1 MMKVNL
7 WGINYAPEL
16 TGIGVYSTDLAQYL
30 SDQGDEVTV
39 VTGFPYY
46 PHWSLEKDLPFYRT
60 ENILGVEVCR
70 CALFVPSRPTPFLR
84 ILHEASFVLA
94 SFLRQL
100 TLPAADI
107 YVVVSPPLLLG
118 FAAWLICLIKNRTFV
133 FHVQDLQPDAAAG
146 LLMLKQGLFLKVL
159 YWLEKFAYQKAKIV
173 SAISKEM
180 CSLIEGKGIAK
191 EKIFLFPN
199 WVHCDSSEVRST
211 WKSKK
216 GIPATHGLISYAGN
230 MGVKQGLPVIL
241 EAAQLVKDK
250 PVTFVIAGNGVE
262 FSRLVQQKN
271 DNQLNNVI
279 LLDVL
284 PEEEHT
290 QFLQDSDICLIPQK
304 KGAATAFLPS
314 KLLKMLA
321 LGRPVVAITQEEGAL
336 ASAVAEGEFGIR
348 VEPDDDRALA
358 ETLINL
364 LADENKRKQ
373 MSEKAK
379 LYARQFSKEVV
390 LDRFRRKLQ
399 ELVGEKT

>member
-1 MMKVNL
+1 MKVNL

-16 TGIGVYSTDLAQYL
+16 TGIGVYSTGLAEYL
-30 SDQGDEVTV
+30 SQQGDQVTV

-46 PHWSLEKDLPFYRT
+46 PHWSLEKNLPLYRT
-60 ENILGVEVCR
+60 EDISGVEVCR
-70 CALFVPSRPTPFLR
+70 SALFVPSKPTPFLR
-84 ILHEASFVLA
+84 ILHEASFVFT
-94 SFLRQL
+94 SFFRQL

-118 FAAWLICLIKNRTFV
+118 FAAWLICLIKNRPFV

-159 YWLEKFAYQKAKIV
+159 YWLEKFAYEKAKIV
-173 SAISKEM
+173 SAISRQM

-199 WVHCDSSEVRST
+199 WVHNNSSETKSS
-211 WKSKK
+211 WKSKM
-216 GIPATHGLISYAGN
+216 GIAANHSLVSYAGN

-241 EAAQLVKDK
+241 QAAKLLKDK

-262 FSRLVQQKN
+262 FSSLSKLKD
-271 DNQLNNVI
+271 DNELNNVI

-290 QFLQDSDICLIPQK
+290 HFLQDSDICLIPQK
-304 KGAATAFLPS
+304 KGAVTAFLPS

-336 ASAVAEGEFGIR
+336 SAALAEGGFGVR
-348 VEPDDDRALA
+348 VEPDDEKALA
-358 ETLINL
+358 EALLNL
-364 LADENKRKQ
+364 LADESKRRQ
-373 MSEKAK
+373 MSEKARMYVK
-379 LYARQFSKEVV
+379 QFSDEVV
-390 LDRFRRKLQ
+390 LDKVRRKLL